1 MAHLLE
7 VKCPENH
14 ELPFDHSTT
23 TLSLWGIH
31 IAALRKKNGKDWF
44 KSHTSTKKSGSV
56 LNMYNISDCQFEEYG
71 GETEEGA
78 KARGKERPIQEA

>member
-1 MAHLLE
+1 LLE
-7 VKCPENH
+7 VKCLGEPENH

-31 IAALRKKNGKDWF
+31 IAAMRKKWEGLVQISYLNQ
-44 KSHTSTKKSGSV
+44 KSGSV
-56 LNMYNISDCQFEEYG
+56 LNMYNISNCQFEECG